1 MGGRLDLGANVQDVR
16 VRLGVA
22 VGVEAAQQ
30 SASAVAKGT
39 QAAIVEITDF
49 SKESFERGASAA
61 EKLMSVRS
69 LDKAVEVQTEFV
81 RDAYESMMGR
91 MTKIGEIYS
100 ASMRDAYKPFEA
112 VAEQTTSFGKAA

>member
-1 MGGRLDLGANVQDVR
+1 MQDQIQNWQSMNK
-16 VRLGVA
+16 A
-22 VGVEAAQQ
+22 GVEAAQA

-39 QAAIVEITDF
+39 QAAMVEITDY

-69 LDKAVEVQTEFV
+69 LDKAVEVQTEFM
-81 RDAYESMMGR
+81 RDAYEALMGR

-100 ASMRDAYKPFEA
+100 SSVRDAYKPFES
-112 VAEQTTSFGKAA
+112 VADQTTTFGKAA